1 MAYHTEADIEKLL
14 QIDITTTTAITS
26 AQCADTIAETDATI
40 NSKLADKYQ
49 LPITGSDSL
58 LVLRRIAA
66 KISAGE
72 IQRVFGF
79 NYQRVADEETK
90 ERVPQLLSE
99 GRSALNAL
107 VNGTAKLTDA
117 VLIIKTEK
125 VSSSYDAGLTSQSSD
140 TDFGSDLSEDKY

>member
-1 MAYHTEADIEKLL
+1 MAYHTEADIEKIL
-14 QIDITTTTAITS
+14 QIDINTNTAVTT
-26 AQCADTIAETDATI
+26 AQCADIIAETDATI

-58 LVLRRIAA
+58 LVIRRIAT

-72 IQRVFGF
+72 IQRIFGF
-79 NYQRVADEETK
+79 NYQRGADEETK

-117 VLIIKTEK
+117 ILVSKTEK